1 MHSSVL
7 TFIDTLKQVGS
18 VPASRFARLRCGSIT
33 TLSLVLLLVCAL
45 PLLLNACGIYF
56 DSPKVDITEM
66 LQLKSGFAQML
77 ADQRMLMRMGAGAAH
92 HTLLEWTAVMLA
104 FLAALMAFAHFRLD
118 QQNIATPIIGIAL
131 FCSGLMDAFHILVSL
146 DILNV
151 SANDGDFVPVSWTL
165 ARGFNAVILIIGA
178 IICLRLARRTRL
190 PGEKKNELFIMLG
203 VSAAFAALALLCM
216 FWAASSQSLPQ
227 AYLPEAVLRRPL
239 DMIPI
244 VLFIV
249 ALIPLLALYRKMPTM
264 LHGALIVCVIPQVVL
279 ELHMAF
285 GSTRVFDNHF
295 NIAHVL
301 KIVAYLVPFI
311 GLIMHYLQSYTR
323 IDHALYHDA
332 LTGTANR
339 ICFFELAKRSLAQ
352 AQRHDGQVALF
363 YMDVNRFKEINDTYG
378 HDVGDKV
385 LIKFT
390 QRMQALTRAEDC
402 FARLGGDEFVLLIDH
417 FSHVEHLQ
425 TVAEKIIAM
434 MQEPINT
441 SVGTI
446 QASVSIGISLF
457 PDADNL
463 PDLVKHADLAMYEAK
478 GQGDS
483 SYQIY
488 TDALSSK
495 HSEEISLQR
504 AMPKALQAGHMHLVY
519 QPVFDAKT
527 RLPVAFEALLRWN
540 DPQRGSISPEV
551 FIPIAEKTN
560 FINPLGLW
568 VFDQACAQLAEW
580 QLTCTRPLQVHI
592 NMSARQFHNKR
603 LALQIANIIY
613 THKLD
618 GRSIVVEITE
628 GQLIDDIDKCKETI
642 AELKRMGITIALDDY
657 GSGFASI
664 THLRELPIDHLKID
678 RCLIQNSPHNNQN
691 KILTK
696 TTIELA
702 HSLGLKVVAEGI
714 ETKAELRLIRQLG
727 CNYAQGFFLARPLS
741 AKACAELLQPTV
753 NDDSANDD
761 LGVVQQLRMPY

>member
-1 MHSSVL
+1 MHSSAL
-7 TFIDTLKQVGS
+7 TATVSQHQGNGLS
-18 VPASRFARLRCGSIT
+18 VKKVARMPRGGLTI
-33 TLSLVLLLVCAL
+33 LSLVLLLCIT
-45 PLLLNACGIYF
+45 PLLLNLLGIYF
-56 DSPKVDITEM
+56 DSPKVDITEL
-66 LQLKSGFAQML
+66 LQLNSGFAQLL

-104 FLAALMAFAHFRLD
+104 FLTALMAFAHFRLD
-118 QQNIATPIIGIAL
+118 QENIATPIIGIAL
-131 FCSGLMDAFHILVSL
+131 CCSGVMDAFHILVSL
-146 DILNV
+146 NILSI
-151 SANDGDFVPVSWTL
+151 SANDGDFVPVTWAL

-178 IICLRLARRTRL
+178 VICLRLASITRL

-203 VSAAFAALALLCM
+203 VSAVFAALALLSM

-227 AYLPEAVLRRPL
+227 AYLPDALLRRPL
-239 DMIPI
+239 DI
-244 VLFIV
+244 VAIALFIF
-249 ALIPLLALYRKMPTM
+249 ALCPLVALYRKMPTM

-285 GSTRVFDNHF
+285 GSTRMFDNHF

-311 GLIMHYLQSYTR
+311 GLVMHYFQSYTK

-339 ICFFELAKRSLAQ
+339 IYFFELAKRSLAQ
-352 AQRHDGQVALF
+352 AQRRKEQVALF

-385 LIKFT
+385 LVKFA
-390 QRMQALTRAEDC
+390 QRMQALTRTEDC
-402 FARLGGDEFVLLIDH
+402 FARLAGDEFVLLLDH
-417 FSHVEHLQ
+417 FAHVEHLE
-425 TVAEKIIAM
+425 TVAEKIIAV
-434 MQEPINT
+434 MQEPIST
-441 SVGTI
+441 SAGDI
-446 QASVSIGISLF
+446 QANVSIGISLF
-457 PDADNL
+457 PDSDNL

-478 GQGDS
+478 ARGDS
-483 SYQIY
+483 SYQVY
-488 TDALSSK
+488 TAALSSR
-495 HSEEISLQR
+495 HSEEISMQR
-504 AMPKALQAGHMHLVY
+504 AMPKGLQAGHMHLVY
-519 QPVFDAKT
+519 QPIFDAKA
-527 RLPVAFEALLRWN
+527 RVPVAFEALLRWD
-540 DPQRGSISPEV
+540 DPQRGRISPDI

-560 FINPLGLW
+560 FISTLGLW

-580 QLTCTRPLQVHI
+580 QQSCTRPLQVHI

-603 LALQIANIIY
+603 LALQVANIIY
-613 THKLD
+613 THQLD
-618 GRSIVVEITE
+618 GRSIVIEITE
-628 GQLIDDIDKCKETI
+628 GQLIEDIDKCKETI

-678 RCLIQNSPHNNQN
+678 RCLIQNSPHDNQN
-691 KILTK
+691 RILTK

-741 AKACAELLQPTV
+741 AKACAELLRPPL
-753 NDDSANDD
+753 ANDASKAD
-761 LGVVQQLRMPY
+761 LAMVGQLRMNH